1 MLTSF
6 DKALL
11 NILQTGL
18 PIAAQPYKAM
28 AQQLGCDEET
38 VIQTLR
44 RLKTQG
50 YIRRMGAFFDSSQLG
65 FVSTLAAVRVSPEA
79 LPAVAQAINAYSGV
93 THNYEREG
101 EYNLWFAIT
110 LPDES
115 SLEQALAQIS
125 ELPGVEKLMN
135 LPATRKFK
143 VSVEFNLA

>member
-1 MLTSF
+1 MLTAF

-18 PIAAQPYKAM
+18 PITPQPYKAM
-28 AQQLGCDEET
+28 ALQLGCDEET
-38 VIQTLR
+38 VIETLR

-50 YIRRMGAFFDSSQLG
+50 YIRRMGAFFDSAELG
-65 FVSTLAAVRVSPEA
+65 YVSTLVAVQAAPEA
-79 LPAVAQAINAYSGV
+79 LTAVALAINKYSGV

-110 LPDES
+110 SPDPCSMERV
-115 SLEQALAQIS
+115 LAQI
-125 ELPGVEKLMN
+125 EDLPGVEKLIR

>member
-1 MLTSF
+1 MLTAF

-18 PIAAQPYKAM
+18 PVTSQPYRAM

-38 VIQTLR
+38 VITTLR
-44 RLKTQG
+44 RLRAQG
-50 YIRRMGAFFDSSQLG
+50 YIRRMGAFFDSAQLG
-65 FVSTLAAVRVSPEA
+65 FVSTLAAVKVRPESLA
-79 LPAVAQAINAYSGV
+79 AVAEAINAYTGV

-110 LPDES
+110 LPDAAAM
-115 SLEQALAQIS
+115 EQALDQIGK
-125 ELPGVEKLMN
+125 LPGVEKLLN

>member
-1 MLTSF
+1 MLTAF

-18 PIAAQPYKAM
+18 PITPQPYQAI
-28 AQQLGCDEET
+28 AGQLGCDEET
-38 VIQTLR
+38 VIEALR

-50 YIRRMGAFFDSSQLG
+50 YIRRMGAFFDSAKLG
-65 FVSTLAAVRVSPEA
+65 FVSTLVAVQVAPAALA
-79 LPAVAQAINAYSGV
+79 AVAQAINKYAGV

-101 EYNLWFAIT
+101 DYNLWFAIT
-110 LPDES
+110 SPDLCS
-115 SLEQALAQIS
+115 MEQILAQI
-125 ELPGVEKLMN
+125 EKLPGVEKLIS